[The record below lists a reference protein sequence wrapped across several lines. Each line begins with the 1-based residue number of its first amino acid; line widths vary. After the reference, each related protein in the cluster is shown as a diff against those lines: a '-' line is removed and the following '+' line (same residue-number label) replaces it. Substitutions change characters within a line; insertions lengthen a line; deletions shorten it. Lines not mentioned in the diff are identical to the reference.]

1 MAFYSDGVIL
11 GEEYVIVFFKQT
23 QRENWENFEILFKQN
38 DIFARKDSFGVQR
51 SLPYLFD

>member
-23 QRENWENFEILFKQN
+23 QKENWENFEILFKQN
-38 DIFARKDSFGVQR
+38 DIFARKDSFSVQR